1 MAVVVRLQ
9 GYFDLVIKRYPE
21 GNVSNFMHK
30 LQPGDTVTVKGPFLK
45 VSACTHSIV
54 QVLEHLF
61 CSNVPQGCSTTS
73 CVYGCMSVACVERD
87 IAQG

>member
-1 MAVVVRLQ
+1 MRWQ

-45 VSACTHSIV
+45 V
-54 QVLEHLF
+54 
-61 CSNVPQGCSTTS
+61 
-73 CVYGCMSVACVERD
+73 
-87 IAQG
+87 